1 MDLSNENMLH
11 VKKSGIEYL
20 QFRKLLEYDEI
31 VHCYTL
37 SVKGID
43 FRKNLGTE
51 EQLKKVEYSL
61 ERLCEGLEI
70 SKDSIIRP
78 GQTHSDIVRRVD
90 NLKERFDNVD
100 GLLTNE
106 NNINLVLSFADCT
119 PIYIYDPVKRVIGN
133 IHSGWRGTVQ
143 KIGQKAVKKMISEYN
158 SNPEDLIVCI
168 GPCIGKCHFEVGED
182 VKNIFEQTF
191 SYLNRDCDIIIKN
204 ELKPDKYFIDTN
216 LINRLILEEVGVK
229 NKNIIESGICTACHP
244 NLLHSHRIN
253 GDNAGRNV
261 SVMGLKK

>member
-37 SVKGID
+37 SVEEID

-78 GQTHSDIVRRVD
+78 GQTHSDIVRKVG
-90 NLKERFDNVD
+90 NLKEQFDNVD

-182 VKNIFEQTF
+182 VKKIFEQTF
-191 SYLNRDCDIIIKN
+191 SYLNRNYDIIIKN
-204 ELKPDKYFIDTN
+204 ELKPNKYFIDTN
-216 LINRLILEEVGVK
+216 LINRLIIEEVGVK
-229 NKNIIESGICTACHP
+229 TKNIIESGICTACYP
-244 NLLHSHRIN
+244 NFIHSHRIN